1 MLNELQIIVIDE
13 MSLLKADM
21 LYCIHMRLCEVF
33 QSKDLFANKS
43 IILVGDLLQ
52 LPPVKGKFV
61 FERPVT
67 LKFSVFFDVNSLW
80 HSFEFQELLQNH
92 RQGDGKHFE

>member
-1 MLNELQIIVIDE
+1 MPLSDKKLALFREMLSELQLIVIDE

-67 LKFSVFFDVNSLW
+67 LKFSVFFDVWLIRV
-80 HSFEFQELLQNH
+80 FFFK
-92 RQGDGKHFE
+92 R